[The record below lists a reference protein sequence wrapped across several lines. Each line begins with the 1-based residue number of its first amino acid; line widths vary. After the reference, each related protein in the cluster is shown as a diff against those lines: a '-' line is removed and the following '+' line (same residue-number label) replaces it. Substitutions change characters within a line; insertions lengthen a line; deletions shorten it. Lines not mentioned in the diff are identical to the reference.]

1 MYKAL
6 RRIVFAV
13 CLATTAIF
21 VPGIAFGQ
29 GQAASGATDIF
40 SSIHQDLSEAA
51 DRSLAS
57 VLANRPWMNSPRRF
71 TNPGDPSKTEEILV
85 LRVRGALER
94 VHQLKPILEPIL
106 RDEGVPVELSS
117 IVLVESGGLAT
128 ALSPKGAR
136 GVWQF
141 MPDTARRYGLAVD
154 GSRDE
159 RLDVVRSTHAAAR
172 YLRDLHLR
180 FGDWRLVLA
189 AYNAGELAVSK
200 AINRS
205 RSSDVSSIL
214 VSGYLPLETE
224 RYVPAIDAAIERLYY
239 RVSWFAPIELEG
251 TNIVYASS
259 TSSER

>member
-1 MYKAL
+1 
-6 RRIVFAV
+6 
-13 CLATTAIF
+13 LATTAIF

-29 GQAASGATDIF
+29 GQAASGAKDIF

-106 RDEGVPVELSS
+106 RYEGVPVELSS
-117 IVLVESGGLAT
+117 VVLVESGGLAT

-159 RLDVVRSTHAAAR
+159 RQDVVKSTHAAAR

-180 FGDWRLVLA
+180 FGDWRLALS
-189 AYNAGELAVSK
+189 AYNAGELAVTNAMNHASLHDSEWLSEN
-200 AINRS
+200 AR
-205 RSSDVSSIL
+205 
-214 VSGYLPLETE
+214 LPLETR
-224 RYVPAIDAAIERLYY
+224 RYLPAITAALRRLGYES
-239 RVSWFAPIELEG
+239 SWLVTDQQ
-251 TNIVYASS
+251 TNPSIVYASS
-259 TSSER
+259 GSVE